1 MRSPE
6 MYLKIRLHDNNHRPE
21 TGIATANIIMHTFC
35 YTRDHHATTRPHAI
49 RNPPGCCHATTVA
62 THATAVQHK
71 RNKNNESRDTWPRP
85 APQKIITQ
93 EFDGVE
99 DLLCLVQ
106 MVQKPVR
113 VSPCPIEVLA
123 RSDLLPW
130 DVNLLGW
137 SAQWIKPVIG
147 FLEHFYFLAGNH
159 DVG

>member
-1 MRSPE
+1 
-6 MYLKIRLHDNNHRPE
+6 
-21 TGIATANIIMHTFC
+21 
-35 YTRDHHATTRPHAI
+35 
-49 RNPPGCCHATTVA
+49 
-62 THATAVQHK
+62 
-71 RNKNNESRDTWPRP
+71 
-85 APQKIITQ
+85 
-93 EFDGVE
+93 
-99 DLLCLVQ
+99 